1 VGCVERR
8 SRCGGRGCAPDT
20 PRDLVT
26 LPHLVAARR
35 GSPIRSAHASK
46 SPWHG
51 RLQAV
56 GSRVCWAVAKGGTDG
71 MGTWTRHLGGSTLVD
86 LGCGGHRA
94 AGNRGSMLAPTPCRS
109 RDFWSFWCRR
119 RKLAAPIF
127 LARAFLARAFLARA
141 LSPAGARGAR
151 GAHAGGLCPS
161 PLPQPLS
168 TPRRVWRL
176 PPRGAPHRGALLAAD
191 SGRPDPSGL
200 GSVRGS
206 RL

>member
-1 VGCVERR
+1 MGCVERR

-109 RDFWSFWCRR
+109 RDFWSLWCRR
-119 RKLAAPIF
+119 RKLAAPLF
-127 LARAFLARAFLARA
+127 TVRAHVSAR
-141 LSPAGARGAR
+141 AR
-151 GAHAGGLCPS
+151 GAHTLRFCPPSLSASAAG
-161 PLPQPLS
+161 
-168 TPRRVWRL
+168 
-176 PPRGAPHRGALLAAD
+176 LAATAP
-191 SGRPDPSGL
+191 GRTAPGR
-200 GSVRGS
+200 SVGG
-206 RL
+206 